1 MSRLWGENM
10 DYIIAT
16 RESGH
21 ELISKVKM
29 LISEGWEPIGGVSH
43 NVVGKKVT
51 YSQALIKQVKKK
63 R

>member
-1 MSRLWGENM
+1 MSRQSREYM

-21 ELISKVKM
+21 ELIAKVKS
-29 LISEGWEPIGGVSH
+29 LISEGWEPLGGISH
-43 NVVGKKVT
+43 NVVGKKIT
-51 YSQALIKQVKKK
+51 YSQALTKQVKKK

>member
-1 MSRLWGENM
+1 M

-21 ELISKVKM
+21 ELIAKVKM

-51 YSQALIKQVKKK
+51 YSQALIMKKATKK